1 MYTRIGTFIIF
12 SLAYSLCSNAQTF
25 SLSGKISELEN
36 GKRIVGATVCIHPT
50 GTCIVTDEN
59 GGYIINKISPGNYTL
74 TISNVGFEQVTKAI
88 FVSGKNIKVD
98 VVLSQHVSLLDSVN
112 VRNTRQAFGFT
123 RLKDVDGAN
132 IYAGK
137 KSEVIVLRDIIA
149 NAATN
154 NSRQIYSKV
163 AGLNI
168 WENDGGAGIQLAIGG
183 RGLNPNRTSNF
194 NTRQNG
200 YDMSADALGYPES
213 YYTPPAEMME
223 RIEIVR
229 GASSLQYGTQFGGII
244 NFKLN
249 TGPDS
254 QKVQLVQRLTGG
266 SWGFFNTSTSVGGTV
281 GKLNYYAFYQH
292 KSGDGWRS
300 HSHFNV
306 NTGYFSATYKASSKL
321 SVTVQYTHM
330 DYLERQP
337 GGLNDVMFA
346 TDPRQITKQRNW
358 FKVRWNLGAI
368 LVNYDITR
376 HLKFDTRLFG
386 LSAERSALGAIYTV
400 IDPGGPR
407 QYRTDT
413 YKNWGNESRLI
424 YTYHIKKDYP
434 STLLA
439 GIRYYEG
446 HTDRQIGN
454 GNDGSGGSKPD
465 FAFSKTN
472 VADSLTYS
480 HYTFPNHNTS
490 LFAENIFRVTPKLSI
505 IPGLRYEKIVTEA
518 NGFYNSFV
526 QDRAGNIIYNQPIN
540 ENRNSKRSFLIGGI
554 GVSYNQNNS
563 LQLYANLSQNYRS
576 INFNDMS
583 IVNPNYRVDPNL
595 HDEKGYSADIGA
607 RGHIADILNY
617 DVSIFAINYNNR
629 IGIVQKVDTA
639 STQTYQY
646 TTNIA
651 QSRNIGIETFAEADI
666 WKLIKGDA
674 AKMKL
679 SIFSTFAYIDARYVN
694 SKEPAYQNK
703 KVEFVPDIILKSG
716 ITLKKNRFSATAQY
730 SYTSRQFSDATNA
743 TAPSNNGINGLVPAY
758 YVIDLTVDY
767 KLSKTFMLSG
777 SLNNLTNHYYYTR
790 RADSYPGPGI
800 IPADARSFYLTL
812 QIRL

>member
-1 MYTRIGTFIIF
+1 MRISALVILFIVCSF
-12 SLAYSLCSNAQTF
+12 YSNAQTF
-25 SLSGKISELEN
+25 TVSGKISSQEN
-36 GKRIVGATVCIHPT
+36 GKKLAGVTVCINPQNH
-50 GTCIVTDEN
+50 CFVTDEN
-59 GGYIINKISPGNYTL
+59 GNYTIKNIQPGNYTL
-74 TISNVGFEQVTKAI
+74 NISSTGFDQVNKPMVISN
-88 FVSGKNIKVD
+88 KNIKID
-98 VVLSQHVSLLDSVN
+98 ITLDPQSAAELDTVN
-112 VRNTRQAFGFT
+112 VKNARQTFGFT
-123 RLKDVDGAN
+123 RLKDVDGSN

-137 KSEVIVLRDIIA
+137 KSEVIVLKDITA
-149 NAATN
+149 NTATN

-213 YYTPPAEMME
+213 YYTPPAEMVE

-249 TGPDS
+249 SGVDS
-254 QKVQLVQRLTGG
+254 QKVQVIQRQTAG

-300 HSHFNV
+300 YSHFNV
-306 NTGYFSATYKASSKL
+306 NTGYVSATFKASNKL
-321 SVTVQYTHM
+321 SITAQYTHM
-330 DYLERQP
+330 DYLEQQP

-358 FKVRWNLGAI
+358 FKVNWNLGAV
-368 LVNYDITR
+368 LLDYDIAN
-376 HLKFDTRLFG
+376 HLKFNTRLFG

-413 YKNWGNESRLI
+413 YQNWGNESRLI
-424 YTYHIKKDYP
+424 YSYNIKKDYS

-439 GIRYYEG
+439 GIRYYNG

-454 GNDGSGGSKPD
+454 GNDGSGGSKSD

-472 VADSLTYS
+472 VVDSLTYS

-490 LFAENIFRVTPKLSI
+490 LFAENIFRINSKFSI
-505 IPGLRYEKIVTEA
+505 IPGLRYESLVTKA
-518 NGFYNSFV
+518 DGFYNSFV

-540 ENRNSKRSFLIGGI
+540 ENRDSKRSFLIGGI

-563 LQLYANLSQNYRS
+563 LQLYANISQNYRS

-595 HDEKGYSADIGA
+595 QDEKGYSADIGA
-607 RGHIADILNY
+607 RGHVSDVLNY
-617 DVSIFAINYNNR
+617 DVSIFTINYKNR

-651 QSRNIGIETFAEADI
+651 QSRNIGIETFAEVDI
-666 WKLIKGDA
+666 LKLIKGENA
-674 AKMKL
+674 RMKL
-679 SIFSTFAYIDARYVN
+679 SIFSNLSYIDARYVN
-694 SKEPAYQNK
+694 SKEPAYENK
-703 KVEFVPDIILKSG
+703 KVEFVPNVIFKSG
-716 ITLKKNRFSATAQY
+716 LTLKKNRFSATCQY
-730 SYTSRQFSDATNA
+730 SYTSSQFSDATNA
-743 TAPSNNGINGLVPAY
+743 PTPSNNGINGPVPAY
-758 YVIDLTVDY
+758 YVMDFTADY
-767 KLSKTFMLSG
+767 KLSRVFLLSG
-777 SLNNLTNHYYYTR
+777 SLNNLTDHHYYTR

-800 IPADARSFYLTL
+800 IPSDGRSFYLTL
-812 QIRL
+812 QVKI